1 MFALLTVLTF
11 LIASMFV
18 GLVATTLRELRHET
32 VELKGATV
40 RRTGR

>member
-1 MFALLTVLTF
+1 MFALLTVLTV

-32 VELKGATV
+32 VELKAATF
-40 RRTGR
+40 RTTGR